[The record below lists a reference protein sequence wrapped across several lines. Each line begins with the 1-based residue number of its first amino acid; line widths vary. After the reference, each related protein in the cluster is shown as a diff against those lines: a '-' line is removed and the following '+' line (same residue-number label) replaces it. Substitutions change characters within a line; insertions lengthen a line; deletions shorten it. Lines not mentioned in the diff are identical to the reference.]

1 MEPYRSIVAWF
12 NVMSARTLDV
22 AAWRAHLAVARCLLV
37 MNAAE
42 RVAARQGGAPGGA
55 AHQEGEAPG
64 GAARPDSALTDIIAA
79 VPDGEKEFAHELVN
93 LVYASSDDKSMRV
106 LAHSVKYFRR
116 HISFPERLSADGRTV
131 LARHRPVWTDCDY
144 CDNGVACHVHA

>member
-12 NVMSARTLDV
+12 DAMSARTLDV
-22 AAWRAHLAVARCLLV
+22 ATWRAHLAVARCLLV

-42 RVAARQGGAPGGA
+42 RVAARQGAAPGV
-55 AHQEGEAPG
+55 
-64 GAARPDSALTDIIAA
+64 AARPDSALADVIAA

-93 LVYASSDDKSMRV
+93 LVFASSDDKSMRV

-144 CDNGVACHVHA
+144 CDDGVTCPAHA